1 MAKTNDNK
9 SIDFT
14 HIRRVGDELP
24 KEDLFVGIEGVDDQ
38 RHKLSDLSLEG
49 KGLSLFLHG
58 LIVCFRHLDRGSKEM
73 SRLTRMAFIVRK
85 YLLS

>member
-1 MAKTNDNK
+1 MDDYLLQA
-9 SIDFT
+9 T
-14 HIRRVGDELP
+14 HIGGVGDELS
-24 KEDLFVGIEGVDDQ
+24 KEDLFVGVEGVDDQ

-73 SRLTRMAFIVRK
+73 SRPTRMAFIVRK